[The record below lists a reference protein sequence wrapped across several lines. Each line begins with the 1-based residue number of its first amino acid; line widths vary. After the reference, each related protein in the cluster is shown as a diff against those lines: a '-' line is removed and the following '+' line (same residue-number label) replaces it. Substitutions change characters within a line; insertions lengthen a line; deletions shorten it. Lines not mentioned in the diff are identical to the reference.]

1 MLWKLLSESLKP
13 ARHKTRAEK
22 GVSEYRN
29 EQVKE
34 GLTYLG
40 YFWLIVDVMCR
51 ENGKKET
58 RKQNEES
65 RKWKSESGR
74 RKLDRKQI
82 SGNTK

>member
-1 MLWKLLSESLKP
+1 MLWKLLSKSLKP

-51 ENGKKET
+51 ENGKKKRENKT
-58 RKQNEES
+58 KKVES
-65 RKWKSESGR
+65 ANQRVEDENW
-74 RKLDRKQI
+74 I
-82 SGNTK
+82 

>member
-34 GLTYLG
+34 GLSYFG
-40 YFWLIVDVMCR
+40 CFWLIVDCDV
-51 ENGKKET
+51 
-58 RKQNEES
+58 
-65 RKWKSESGR
+65 
-74 RKLDRKQI
+74 
-82 SGNTK
+82 